1 MDVLNARRGWLALAS
16 RAANL
21 GNSKTSG
28 NYTHRCGALSQH
40 VSAKSRPPSGTGL
53 ALDTRYCYC
62 IPYRSHPWSHHS
74 GDWSRSSLIYR
85 IYTRIVATNLTV
97 SKNLESA
104 LCSSPDLSSDTAVN
118 SGSGEPYRIIILHA
132 RSERRCRGR
141 RSEAQTG
148 ARRRDPA
155 TRAAR
160 PSRTLRKS
168 RRRPSIRPCRRR
180 RAR

>member
-1 MDVLNARRGWLALAS
+1 MDVNARRAAAARS
-16 RAANL
+16 PRAANL

-40 VSAKSRPPSGTGL
+40 VSAKSRPPSGTDL
-53 ALDTRYCYC
+53 ALDTSYCYC
-62 IPYRSHPWSHHS
+62 MPYRSHPWSHLVC
-74 GDWSRSSLIYR
+74 GDWSRSSL

-118 SGSGEPYRIIILHA
+118 SGSGEPYRIIIHT

-168 RRRPSIRPCRRR
+168 RRRPSILPCRRR

>member
-1 MDVLNARRGWLALAS
+1 MDVLNARRGWLARS
-16 RAANL
+16 PRAANL
-21 GNSKTSG
+21 GNSKTKWQL
-28 NYTHRCGALSQH
+28 HAPLRRALTARFS
-40 VSAKSRPPSGTGL
+40 KRPPSGTGL

-62 IPYRSHPWSHHS
+62 MPYRSHPWSHHS
-74 GDWSRSSLIYR
+74 GDWSRSSI

-118 SGSGEPYRIIILHA
+118 SGSGEPYRIIIHT

-168 RRRPSIRPCRRR
+168 RRRPSILPCRRR